1 MTVEIGEQLYF
12 GDEDNEE
19 LYEVLYT
26 CELKAKHYLVAG
38 LSADLEDPNKDPNI
52 ISFSYTED
60 EEGTLF
66 FDELSDEEW
75 QQVEAKFNT
84 YIEEVGQEG

>member
-1 MTVEIGEQLYF
+1 MTVEIGEELYF

-26 CELKAKHYLVAG
+26 CELNGKHYLVAG

>member
-1 MTVEIGEQLYF
+1 MAVEIGEELYF
-12 GDEDNEE
+12 GDEGNEE

-26 CELKAKHYLVAG
+26 CELHGKHYLVAG
-38 LSADLEDPNKDPNI
+38 LSADLEDPDKDPNI
-52 ISFSYTED
+52 ISFTYTED

-75 QQVEAKFNT
+75 QQVEAKFNA